1 VKKIYLSENIKHL
14 RAEKNITLEQLASE
28 LDINTSKL
36 KSYEYG
42 IRQNPDI
49 HFLVR
54 ISQFFQINLDYLL
67 LVNIG
72 KLNVDQRNLLK
83 EGKEL
88 HVKGTQLR
96 ILTTSVNN
104 ENEENIELVPLKAIA
119 GYTSGYADVEY
130 ISELPVFNL
139 PFLSKNKKFRAF
151 EITGD
156 SMYPIKTG
164 SVVIGEYITD
174 WTDIKNGT
182 ACVVLTV
189 DDGVVFKI
197 VDNEISSKRSLLLQS
212 LNELY
217 KPYSVKVENIL
228 EVWKFVT
235 YMSKE
240 IPEPVSVQGL
250 VFQKLKD
257 IESRLGN

>member
-1 VKKIYLSENIKHL
+1 MKKIYLSENIKHL

-49 HFLVR
+49 NFLVR
-54 ISQFFQINLDYLL
+54 ISQYFDINLDYLL
-67 LVNIG
+67 LVNIS
-72 KLNVDQRNLLK
+72 KLNSEQIVQLK

-104 ENEENIELVPLKAIA
+104 ENEENIEFVPLKAIA
-119 GYTSGYADVEY
+119 GYTSGYSDVEY

-151 EITGD
+151 EISGD

-164 SVVIGEYITD
+164 STVIGEYITD
-174 WTDIKNGT
+174 WITIKNGT
-182 ACVVLTV
+182 ACIVITI
-189 DDGVVFKI
+189 DEGVVFKI
-197 VDNEISSKRSLLLQS
+197 IDNEINTKRSLQLQS

-228 EVWKFVT
+228 EIWKFVT
-235 YMSKE
+235 YFSQE
-240 IPEPVSVQGL
+240 IPEPVNVQGL

-257 IESRLGN
+257 IESRLAQ